1 MQRSHRPLIPSR
13 SSDLPLCWVPGP
25 ASAQSAKDQHH
36 QLAPM
41 AARLD
46 LPVEEWPYLDEALLL
61 KTRSR
66 KVCMTCHWFR
76 HQLG

>member
-1 MQRSHRPLIPSR
+1 
-13 SSDLPLCWVPGP
+13 
-25 ASAQSAKDQHH
+25 
-36 QLAPM
+36 M